1 MPSLKIKKQKRKTV
15 KSFLI
20 LITLVSTLLASDI
33 IIKQSEC
40 SVDSTIKNIENIVR
54 KKGLGVFAIINHKG
68 NAESVGMKLRES
80 KEIIFGNPKIGT
92 ALMQQD
98 MTVGLDL
105 PIRILVYKD
114 KDGSVKIAYR
124 NGEWLREH
132 HIIDAPKKIEKINK
146 ALEKITIKAGQC
158 KRD

>member
-1 MPSLKIKKQKRKTV
+1 MEIVKK
-15 KSFLI
+15 L
-20 LITLVSTLLASDI
+20 LLALTLVGSLFASDI

-132 HIIDAPKKIEKINK
+132 HIIDAPKKIETINK
-146 ALEKITIKAGQC
+146 ALEKITTKAGQC